1 MFNWDTPFHSSSWP
15 SPAFPVIFLCMDGF
29 TTVFSTQLCMKLWPS
44 GISMISMMGI
54 SQADVMCSWMS
65 DLPCD
70 PAEGTPPWHSPG
82 CKERNEIFAQL
93 HVFWQCEGVRVHCTE
108 CNGGCPCREPLYCK
122 SALGGIW
129 SPGFSLL
136 LCKDIIIYIYICFL
150 RFGNCVCLLCLMTG
164 FSIATFLI
172 NFAPNF
178 EVLKHC

>member
-1 MFNWDTPFHSSSWP
+1 
-15 SPAFPVIFLCMDGF
+15 
-29 TTVFSTQLCMKLWPS
+29 
-44 GISMISMMGI
+44 
-54 SQADVMCSWMS
+54 MCSWVS

-122 SALGGIW
+122 SVLGGIW

-136 LCKDIIIYIYICFL
+136 LCKDIIIYIYIYLFSEIWKL
-150 RFGNCVCLLCLMTG
+150 CVFTVLNDWLQH
-164 FSIATFLI
+164 SHI
-172 NFAPNF
+172 PNQF
-178 EVLKHC
+178 CT